1 MRGSDYAPME
11 LNNIR
16 QQNQTLRERLNLQKQ
31 VVGSITP
38 GSRQKVEQ
46 RVAFTPH
53 K

>member
-1 MRGSDYAPME
+1 MRGTDYAPME

-46 RVAFTPH
+46 RVAFIPH